1 MSAMDATTAADSYKV
16 NKFNG
21 DNFHLWK
28 FKMVMV
34 HEDKDLWDIVSGVEK
49 WEDQADDAS
58 QASFKKRQKKAFAI
72 VCLSLEDAQLSMV
85 RSCTTA
91 TQAWKRLEDHY
102 EKKSL
107 ANKLYLRKKF
117 FACAMAEGTDMMHH
131 LNDLKTLSE
140 QLEAVGAPVSEED
153 LVITLLC
160 SLPESYDVLITALE
174 SRSDALTW
182 GFVTSRL
189 LHEETKRKEQGND
202 GMKSAAFLTRQEK
215 MKRFPCKICG
225 QMGHWANKCDRRGE
239 KKQSVA
245 AMAKEESDYLFM
257 ASGDEKSAS
266 SGNDW
271 FIDSGA
277 THHMTNSMANFKN
290 YSPMKAIKVHLA
302 DDDVIEA
309 VGQGEVVMKLMTPQ
323 GPQLGVLK
331 NVWFVPKISRNLFS
345 VSQFATDG
353 AKISFEKN
361 NCIME
366 KQGRSF
372 NIGSRF
378 GKGLYK
384 LSMQPVKEGSAM
396 ANLIEVKSTQ
406 SKLWHDRLGHIGC
419 QGLET
424 LVKNDMVSDLAL
436 KTVEDWTFCD
446 SCALGK
452 HARFKFAKKSSN
464 RSTTLFEEISS
475 DVCGPMQTPSRG
487 GNLYFVTFICGNST
501 YCWVYLMRH
510 KSEVFAKFTE
520 FHAMVKNQFKTCI
533 KRLRSENGK
542 EYQNKHF

>member
-34 HEDKDLWDIVSGVEK
+34 HEDKDLWDI
-49 WEDQADDAS
+49 
-58 QASFKKRQKKAFAI
+58 ASFKKRQKKAFAI

-174 SRSDALTW
+174 SRSDALT
-182 GFVTSRL
+182 VSHAR
-189 LHEETKRKEQGND
+189 
-202 GMKSAAFLTRQEK
+202 S
-215 MKRFPCKICG
+215 G

-487 GNLYFVTFICGNST
+487 GNLYFVNFICGNST

-510 KSEVFAKFTE
+510 KSEVFASSQSF
-520 FHAMVKNQFKTCI
+520 MPW
-533 KRLRSENGK
+533 
-542 EYQNKHF
+542 